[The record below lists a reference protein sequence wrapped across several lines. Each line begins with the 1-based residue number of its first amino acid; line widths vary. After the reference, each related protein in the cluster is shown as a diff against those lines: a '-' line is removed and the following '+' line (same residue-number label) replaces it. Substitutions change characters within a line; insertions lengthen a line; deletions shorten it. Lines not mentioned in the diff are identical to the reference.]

1 MGVAENITRID
12 QSLYNL
18 VNNRIEIL
26 IFPARIKHRNYL
38 LKIRIP
44 MKNSEV
50 SLPKLAITLVIGLV
64 LWFIPSPEG
73 LEPRAWHLFAIFLST
88 IIGIILKALPM
99 GSICMTGLAVALF
112 TGTLKLKGEALT
124 GFSNSTIWLIV
135 IAFFIARGF
144 IKTGLGTRIAYFFI
158 YLLGKKTLGL
168 SYGLAL
174 TDLILA
180 PVTPSN
186 TARAGGV
193 IFPIMKSLSHSFG
206 SDPHEP
212 SRKKMGE
219 FLTFSCFQV
228 DMITSAMFM
237 TAMAA
242 NPLIAQFAGEH
253 GVKITWGSWALA
265 ALVPGIISLI
275 IIPLVIYKFF
285 KPEITE
291 TPNAK
296 EHAKEN
302 LQKMGPMT
310 KSEWTMIAVFLFLIV
325 FWIFGGSLGI
335 ASTTTAF
342 GGLAILLITGV
353 LTWDD
358 VKSEK
363 GAWDTLI
370 WFGVLVMMA
379 SFLNKLGFIPWFS
392 QFVSKEVS
400 GLAWTTAFPILLGV
414 YFYSHY
420 IFASSTAHVTAMAS
434 VFMLVGIS
442 VGVPPALM
450 AISLGFFSNL
460 FGCLTH
466 YGSGPAPVFFGS
478 GFVDLGDWWKLG
490 FGLSILNIIIWMTVG
505 GIWWKILGLY

>member
-1 MGVAENITRID
+1 
-12 QSLYNL
+12 
-18 VNNRIEIL
+18 
-26 IFPARIKHRNYL
+26 
-38 LKIRIP
+38 
-44 MKNSEV
+44 MKNTEV
-50 SLPKLAITLVIGLV
+50 SIVKLAITFAIGLV
-64 LWFIPSPEG
+64 IWFIPVPQG
-73 LEPRAWHLFAIFLST
+73 LDIRAWHLFAIFLST

-99 GSICMTGLAVALF
+99 GSICMTGLAVSLF
-112 TGTLKLKGEALT
+112 TGTLNLKTEALT

-158 YLLGKKTLGL
+158 YILGKKTLGL

-174 TDLILA
+174 TDLVLA

-193 IFPIMKSLSHSFG
+193 IFPIMKSLSHSYG
-206 SDPHEP
+206 SDPNEP
-212 SRKKMGE
+212 SRKKIGE
-219 FLTFSCFQV
+219 FLTLSCFHV

-242 NPLIAQFAGEH
+242 NPLIAQFAGEN
-253 GVKITWGSWALA
+253 GVKLTWGTWALA
-265 ALVPGIISLI
+265 AVVPGLVSLA
-275 IIPLVIYKFF
+275 IIPLIIYKIY

-296 EHAKEN
+296 EHARES

-310 KSEWTMIAVFLFLIV
+310 KSEWTMIGVFIFLITL
-325 FWIFGGSLGI
+325 WIFGGTLGI
-335 ASTTTAF
+335 PSTTTAF
-342 GGLAILLITGV
+342 GGLSVLLISGV
-353 LTWDD
+353 LSWEDI
-358 VKSEK
+358 KSEK

-379 SFLNKLGFIPWFS
+379 SYLNKLGFIPWFS
-392 QFVSKEVS
+392 QFVSSEVT
-400 GLAWTTAFPILLGV
+400 GMPWTTAFPILLGV

-420 IFASSTAHVTAMAS
+420 IFASSTAHVTAMAA
-434 VFMLVGIS
+434 VFMLVGIN
-442 VGVPPALM
+442 VGVPPMLM

-466 YGSGPAPVFFGS
+466 YGAGPAPVFFGA
-478 GFVDLGDWWKLG
+478 GFVDLSDWWKAG
-490 FGLSILNIIIWMTVG
+490 FGISVINILIWMIIG
-505 GIWWKILGLY
+505 GIWWKVLGLY